1 MKPFSQHRLPAAVV
15 CSLEMWARRRMCGST
30 ESFAVPGSVRPI
42 GWIFRR
48 LSRAGENRLVVE
60 VANSLAY
67 TVRDNFSRGM
77 LLKASGLLGPV
88 CVEFAEE

>member
-1 MKPFSQHRLPAAVV
+1 MWLNGEFCGARICPPYWVDLSAAV
-15 CSLEMWARRRMCGST
+15 
-30 ESFAVPGSVRPI
+30 
-42 GWIFRR
+42 
-48 LSRAGENRLVVE
+48 RAGENRLVVE